1 MLIDVVV
8 VDEQRANVQEVDV
21 EERRSSEARS
31 EIINKEI
38 LLVPLATTRK

>member
-8 VDEQRANVQEVDV
+8 VDEKRANVQEVDV

-31 EIINKEI
+31 GIINKGI
-38 LLVPLATTRK
+38 MLIPLATTGK